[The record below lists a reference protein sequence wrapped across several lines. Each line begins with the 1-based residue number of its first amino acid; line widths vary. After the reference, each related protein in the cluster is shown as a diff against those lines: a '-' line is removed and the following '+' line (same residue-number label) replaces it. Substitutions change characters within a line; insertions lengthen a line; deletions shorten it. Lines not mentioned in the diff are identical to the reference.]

1 MEYED
6 DDENHWERSAERSA
20 SPPKEVD
27 IEKIK
32 PNTEE
37 NKGEIRLVGS
47 FIFEGVFYMSLAG
60 EGWKSFFPHST
71 YACTCCCAAK
81 FRLLSKQH
89 RIRVLICYEENRSL
103 KD

>member
-6 DDENHWERSAERSA
+6 EDENHWERSTERSA

-37 NKGEIRLVGS
+37 NKGEIRSVGV
-47 FIFEGVFYMSLAG
+47 FDCEGVIYMSLG
-60 EGWKSFFPHST
+60 GGSHSSPVPQ
-71 YACTCCCAAK
+71 ACT
-81 FRLLSKQH
+81 
-89 RIRVLICYEENRSL
+89 
-103 KD
+103 